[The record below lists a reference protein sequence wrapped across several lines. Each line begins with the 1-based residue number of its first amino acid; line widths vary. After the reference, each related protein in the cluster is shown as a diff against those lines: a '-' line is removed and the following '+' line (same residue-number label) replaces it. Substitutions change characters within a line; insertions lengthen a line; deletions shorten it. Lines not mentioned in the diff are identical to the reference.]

1 MKYIIVGPKEDT
13 KKKLSKRPIFKEFKF
28 LKVELGNNYKI
39 EEISE
44 CPCLLSW

>member
-1 MKYIIVGPKEDT
+1 MALKRIPK
-13 KKKLSKRPIFKEFKF
+13 KKKQKQKLSKRPIFREFKF

-39 EEISE
+39 EKISE